1 MHDIDV
7 NMISR
12 IKDDIKV
19 AKLSLYAVFWVVM
32 FVSKCVFMILVIS
45 DYLTKVGILFFNFCK
60 HIVHSSNTC

>member
-32 FVSKCVFMILVIS
+32 FQNVLP
-45 DYLTKVGILFFNFCK
+45 
-60 HIVHSSNTC
+60 

>member
-12 IKDDIKV
+12 IKDDIEV

-32 FVSKCVFMILVIS
+32 FVSKCAFMILSIS
-45 DYLTKVGILFFNFCK
+45 DYLNKVGIIFFNFRNRV
-60 HIVHSSNTC
+60 IYSSISC